1 MYVPVLPNFL
11 DRRDETLLAKPR
23 RFCSLGI
30 SYCGTFVQHPEVQ
43 KLLHSKHRHFD
54 AIIVEAFS
62 NECFMGFAHKFK
74 AAIIQVCPFGG
85 IHWMGDWV
93 GNPNPYSYVPE
104 VYLHYSHRMNFW
116 ERLVNTLAGIYW
128 RIWQAFYIIPRQ
140 EEAMKGFFNFTEPPP
155 PLKELLR
162 KTSLLLVN
170 NHFSLN
176 YPKSLIPNIIEVG
189 GMHLQPPKELP
200 EVRHVTVFCVTSNA
214 RILYRVSILI
224 RLSYLKTKCVRFIAS
239 LIMARL
245 LHRNPS
251 SAGNSMTFS
260 VLTDMIKETSLSCK
274 YRQNKITFY
283 KGLFVQK

>member
-128 RIWQAFYIIPRQ
+128 RIWQEFYIIPRQ

-189 GMHLQPPKELP
+189 GMHVQPPKELP

-214 RILYRVSILI
+214 RILYRVFILI
-224 RLSYLKTKCVRFIAS
+224 RLSYFKTKDVRFIVP

-251 SAGNSMTFS
+251 SAGHSVTFS
-260 VLTDMIKETSLSCK
+260 VLTDMIKETPLSCD

-283 KGLFVQK
+283 NEIFVQK